1 MFAAPLPT
9 CRTALLP
16 THVER
21 TPELAA
27 DGLRWLREGGCVDLT
42 AGKPVTLT
50 FPELGVALVPR
61 PWSSTVH
68 AGPDCS
74 PGA

>member
-1 MFAAPLPT
+1 MKCLPHPCRAAAP
-9 CRTALLP
+9 CRSAFLP

-42 AGKPVTLT
+42 AGKPVTL
-50 FPELGVALVPR
+50 LR
-61 PWSSTVH
+61 
-68 AGPDCS
+68 DYN
-74 PGA
+74 